1 MCVRVSLLL
10 SLLFVDAGYFLSFFV
25 FTLLRK
31 QTVRNILEQ
40 SGPVR
45 RTNTAKS
52 ISTPHVDDTMAH
64 TKPTFRMSRAQ
75 FAEGKERLLGPWLS
89 KKKRIPLQVRG
100 LPGLGIAEH
109 IVSIR
114 RSRSSDPYRENLFWY
129 EEYVPGLSKTWMPS
143 KRGDYLVPPAAT
155 YRYDL
160 IALHCWC
167 TG

>member
-31 QTVRNILEQ
+31 QIVRNILEQ

-64 TKPTFRMSRAQ
+64 TMLTFRMSRAQ

-89 KKKRIPLQVRG
+89 KKKNEFLYKFADFPAWESQSTGRICSGTKNMSPLYLGRG
-100 LPGLGIAEH
+100 CLQSEAIISFPQPLPI
-109 IVSIR
+109 
-114 RSRSSDPYRENLFWY
+114 D
-129 EEYVPGLSKTWMPS
+129 T
-143 KRGDYLVPPAAT
+143 T
-155 YRYDL
+155 
-160 IALHCWC
+160 
-167 TG
+167 